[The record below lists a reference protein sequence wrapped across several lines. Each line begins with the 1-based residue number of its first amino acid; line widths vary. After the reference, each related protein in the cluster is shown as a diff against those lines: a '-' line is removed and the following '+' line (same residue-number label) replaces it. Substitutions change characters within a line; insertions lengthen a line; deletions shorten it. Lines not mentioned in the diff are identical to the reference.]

1 MARANLRKR
10 RKKNTAPPT
19 VVIPAQN
26 LPSTP
31 DNEYTYDNLDR
42 VTQAEYLVGVQTV
55 DEEFTYDDLG
65 NRTSVELRDDN
76 TETYAVN
83 NLTNRYNETTGGPY
97 DIELEYDDA
106 GNMTTDHNN
115 YEYLYD
121 YENRLV
127 KITDGVYN
135 IAEYTYDALGRRIE
149 MKVYDNG
156 EVDSVTR
163 YYYNNNW
170 QVLAETDYDSTGPT
184 ETQLRDYIYGN
195 YIDEV
200 LIMTDDSDA
209 KHYYGHDHIFS
220 VVTLI
225 EPDGDVEERYEYDAY
240 GKPTI
245 SNAGFTQTY
254 DTSQFGNPYMFTSRC
269 VDSLDSDDLQLQYNR
284 NRYYDYHTGRWL
296 THDPLGIVPNGYVG
310 NTAFIPTVQYGES
323 RNIYEYVQS
332 NPVLLVDA
340 RGLKNYKIGMYEPG
354 ISFPNPPG
362 WIHQYSTEDGWG
374 SLQPPTKKDREL
386 HKDMLGY
393 ATSKIINDLLP
404 NSSRLL
410 RHYLENS
417 GSTSHINTTGGNSSL
432 LASSKSA
439 SDNFINEINDAMNF
453 VEGNADS
460 VNADS
465 CKGGACKIKESNES
479 SSFFITSQAWSDGKI
494 PKSESL
500 DWHFA
505 INKYRYMGRG
515 RVTPMPSCEYKM
527 QFHYYVYD
535 RYDWNPGDVFD
546 LYIRKIKSDDMNRLH
561 LVGLARNFNVW
572 GAANLTITWK
582 KGIDLKR
589 EHLIHLVQK
598 NNWSLPGNIRLIW

>member
-1 MARANLRKR
+1 LRKR

-65 NRTSVELRDDN
+65 NRTSVELRDDS
-76 TETYAVN
+76 TEDYAVN
-83 NLTNRYNETTGGPY
+83 NLTNRYNADGDY

-127 KITDGVYN
+127 KITDGVYD

-149 MKVYDNG
+149 MKTYDSG
-156 EVDSVTR
+156 QVDSVTR

-170 QVLAETDYDSTGPT
+170 QVLAETDYDSSGPT
-184 ETQLRDYIYGN
+184 EIQLRDYIYGN

-209 KHYYGHDHIFS
+209 EHYYGHDHIFS
-220 VVTLI
+220 VVALI

-254 DTSQFGNPYMFTSRC
+254 DTSQFGNPYMFTSRR

-296 THDPLGIVPNGYVG
+296 THDPLGVTPNGYLA
-310 NTAFIPTVQYGES
+310 NSTLEPKKQYRYGT
-323 RNIYEYVQS
+323 NLYEYVKSIPSNLIDPFGLWHYDVKDPVKRSMQS
-332 NPVLLVDA
+332 RTLVLPDDGENPYDIVRLAQFVRLDPTEFSKWTEFRKDKCGYTVPNTAYVNKGSVYGYLLALGKYSIITKRFNATNMWLSMELDDIEDHFNELGYHTVRNTYPSQSEVDQQFASSDIIAWAFAGHGNIGWLELNDTPEIYTAKLAKTVLHHKLADVIILACYA
-340 RGLKNYKIGMYEPG
+340 RQEASGGHK
-354 ISFPNPPG
+354 
-362 WIHQYSTEDGWG
+362 WIDVVSPYGVLSASKRDLSYTFTDWEDLPIDDSEEDGEGKQKPKG
-374 SLQPPTKKDREL
+374 SK
-386 HKDMLGY
+386 
-393 ATSKIINDLLP
+393 
-404 NSSRLL
+404 
-410 RHYLENS
+410 
-417 GSTSHINTTGGNSSL
+417 
-432 LASSKSA
+432 
-439 SDNFINEINDAMNF
+439 
-453 VEGNADS
+453 
-460 VNADS
+460 
-465 CKGGACKIKESNES
+465 
-479 SSFFITSQAWSDGKI
+479 
-494 PKSESL
+494 
-500 DWHFA
+500 
-505 INKYRYMGRG
+505 
-515 RVTPMPSCEYKM
+515 
-527 QFHYYVYD
+527 
-535 RYDWNPGDVFD
+535 
-546 LYIRKIKSDDMNRLH
+546 
-561 LVGLARNFNVW
+561 
-572 GAANLTITWK
+572 
-582 KGIDLKR
+582 
-589 EHLIHLVQK
+589 
-598 NNWSLPGNIRLIW
+598 